1 MNRVIIC
8 GRLVRDP
15 DIRTTQAGN
24 PMARMTMAVDRY
36 TKKGEEKK
44 ADFPSLVA
52 FGYTAEFVEKYLSK
66 GTKILVE
73 GRLQTGSYE
82 KDGQTHYTTD
92 IVCERIEFAE
102 SKGAGRKEDD
112 GGEYAKQEDI
122 PF

>member
-1 MNRVIIC
+1 M

-15 DIRTTQAGN
+15 DMRTTQAGN
-24 PMARMTMAVDRY
+24 PMARMVLAVDRW
-36 TKKGEEKK
+36 KKDQQQT

-52 FGYTAEFVEKYLSK
+52 FGYTAEFAEKYLEK
-66 GTKILVE
+66 GKKILVE

-102 SKGAGRKEDD
+102 SKGSGEPKKDEDEAGQDLNV
-112 GGEYAKQEDI
+112 

>member
-1 MNRVIIC
+1 
-8 GRLVRDP
+8 
-15 DIRTTQAGN
+15 
-24 PMARMTMAVDRY
+24 MAIDRY

-52 FGYTAEFVEKYLSK
+52 FGYTAEFVEKYLFK

-112 GGEYAKQEDI
+112 GGEYTKQEDI

>member
-1 MNRVIIC
+1 MNRVILM

-15 DIRTTQAGN
+15 DMRTTQAGN
-24 PMARMTMAVDRY
+24 PMARMVLAVDRW
-36 TKKGEEKK
+36 KKDQQQT

-52 FGYTAEFVEKYLSK
+52 FGYTAEFAEKYLEK
-66 GTKILVE
+66 GKKILVE

-102 SKGAGRKEDD
+102 SKG
-112 GGEYAKQEDI
+112 GGEPKKDEEEAGQDLNV

>member
-1 MNRVIIC
+1 MNRVILM

-24 PMARMTMAVDRY
+24 PMARMVLAVDRW
-36 TKKGEEKK
+36 KKDQQQT
-44 ADFPSLVA
+44 ADFPLLVA
-52 FGYTAEFVEKYLSK
+52 FGYTAEFAEKYLEK
-66 GTKILVE
+66 GKKILVE

-102 SKGAGRKEDD
+102 SKGSGEPKKDD
-112 GGEYAKQEDI
+112 GGEYAREQDI